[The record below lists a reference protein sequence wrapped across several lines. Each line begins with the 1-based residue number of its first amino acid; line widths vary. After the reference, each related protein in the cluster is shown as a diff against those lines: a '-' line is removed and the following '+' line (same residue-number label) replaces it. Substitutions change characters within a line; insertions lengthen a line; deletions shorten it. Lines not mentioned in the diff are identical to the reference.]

1 MNPITLLSEA
11 VSAGWVEALI
21 VRKINEPNW
30 RWSDIK
36 TFAETRLP
44 GLSTR
49 HIDLLVSRAQE
60 AAKAGQRINLG
71 NSDFFLSRA
80 DYHDTRRL
88 EKELAQRRGTWTGN
102 EPTVFRYVGSSEIT
116 ETRPDGSTRTFRTT
130 VQFASDRELS
140 AGEIRDQ
147 IVSRL
152 DAIFPG
158 GSSDLEDYRGGQS
171 FSVSQDPRI
180 SSASIGYAI

>member
-21 VRKINEPNW
+21 VRKINEPSW

-36 TFAETRLP
+36 SFAETRLP

-71 NSDFFLSRA
+71 NSDFYLSRT

-152 DAIFPG
+152 DTIFQAGPG
-158 GSSDLEDYRGGQS
+158 GTSDPARGMGY
-171 FSVSQDPRI
+171 SVDQDPRI